1 MSADSLKIVGARE
14 NNLKNLD
21 LEIPHDRLIAIT
33 GVSGSG
39 KSTLAIDTIHAEG
52 GRRYIETFSP
62 YTRQFLDRLK
72 EPDVTS
78 IHNVRPSLV
87 LEQRN
92 RITSSRSTV
101 GTITEIN
108 EYLKIVW
115 PQLAKAYCPKCSIEI
130 SYDSPTAVRSQILRQ
145 AGEFALKAVVVG
157 FGINVSK
164 DVSVQSLAAAL
175 SSEGFTKLLD
185 GETGTINFAEEIS
198 PPKKSKQMIV
208 VVDRFTPEGL
218 KTQSRLTEAINH
230 SFTFGKGE
238 LFACFVPSSGSPEI
252 QKFSEKPVCKKC
264 GYSAPIPKP
273 ATFSFNSPLGACR
286 CCNGFGRI
294 LTFTE
299 SSCVP
304 NPSLSIEK
312 GALQCWNGDAASYER
327 SRLKE
332 LCTSIGIDQKKPWST
347 LTAKQREQILNG
359 SKEHK
364 FRGVIPWLKALEKK
378 KHRMH
383 VRIFLARFRKEV
395 LCPDC
400 LGSRLRPETA
410 LFKLDGQTLPD
421 LWQIPLEKLYP
432 RLQRLLDEHSGNPA
446 VAVPL
451 EEVCSR
457 LRYLVEVGLGYLN
470 LDRQSRT
477 LSGGE
482 SQRVGL
488 TSILGSRLVNTM
500 LVLDEPTI
508 GLHQTD
514 TERLIKATR
523 QLQSRGNTVIVVEH
537 DREFIKSVD
546 EIIDIGPHSGEA
558 GGEIIYQ
565 GPVEGLRSVP
575 ASLTGRYLFD
585 TQTETDRVVARKGK
599 KECLEIVGATSHNLK
614 NLRVQIPLHGLT
626 VLTGVSG
633 SGKSTLI
640 NNCLVNPYK
649 LLSDGLSWKQI
660 REHDSCGTEKID
672 GLEKIDEIVL
682 VDQSALGKTP
692 RANPATYTKLWDII
706 RDRFAETDGAIRLG
720 LPKSAFSFN
729 VDGGRCPVCSGAG
742 YERIEM
748 QFLADVFV
756 PCETCGGTRFQDRVL
771 EVTLAGKNV
780 AQWLNTSLEESV
792 KLIEQLDSE
801 RASEQ
806 GLKLIQPLIDLGL
819 GYLRLGHPLSELSG
833 GEAQRL
839 KLASYL
845 SDSSKGKK
853 CLIVLDE
860 PTTGL
865 HPHNV
870 IQLVNCLRRLIDVG
884 HSVLCVEHN
893 LDIIRAADW
902 MIDLGPDA
910 GERGGEIVVEGDPL
924 KLVEDKVKRSR
935 SRTLVALAAEMGV
948 ISKTDAKSAARVK
961 VQEDPHHE
969 IEIIGARHH
978 NLKNISVKIPHN
990 QLTVVTGV
998 SGSGKSSL
1006 AFDIVFAEGQR
1017 RYIDCLSPYA
1027 RQFIK
1032 QLTRA
1037 EVDRIYGIPP
1047 TIAVSQRTRPP
1058 AGLST
1063 IATVTEVYQF
1073 LRLLYSKVGD
1083 QHCPYDNSRI
1093 ATFSAEAILQEL
1105 ENNLSGK
1112 RIFIFAPVISG
1123 RKGYYNDLFQRAYG
1137 AEITEARVD
1146 GKIIKID
1153 AELRLERHK
1162 LHWISLLVGSVKV
1175 APGSRDILNQALQQ
1189 ALSLS
1194 GGSVEIA
1201 VEDKWAEP
1209 SIYSTDR
1216 ICPTCKRGF
1225 IPLDPQDFS
1234 FRSARGKCSKC
1245 DGYGTVEVKGKNQV
1259 CPECAGTRLKTLAN
1273 HVYIGGLNIAALTEK
1288 TAPLLLHFLK
1298 EVKFSVRV
1306 RSIVAPILKE
1316 LESRLNIITG
1326 IGLDYLALNRDAASI
1341 SGGEA
1346 QRLRLAKTLG
1356 APLTGVCY
1364 VLDEPSIGLHPKDH
1378 RSLMETLFK
1387 LRDANNTLVVV
1398 EHDETTIN
1406 AADHIIDIG
1415 PGGGTNGGKLVCSGT
1430 VDEIKSCND
1439 SVTGAELAKRARGSV
1454 EVAREAKFTDWLR
1467 LESITT
1473 NNLKGIDVA
1482 IPLRALTTVAGVSGA
1497 GKSSLLHNTIYP
1509 AVVES
1514 ITEEPAEI
1522 RSWGTISNAESINR
1536 IVEIDQS
1543 PVGKNPSSTPA
1554 SFIGIFDEIRKIFAE
1569 LPEAK
1574 TRGWTASHFSYN
1586 TGKGRCPECEGKGFI
1601 KVPMSFLPDATTVC
1615 EACDGKRYNDTTLEV
1630 TLYGLSMGD
1639 LLELTFEK
1647 SLELFTAFPKIKR
1660 TVEIVVELGLG
1671 YLSLGQ
1677 PTFSLSGGELQRLKI
1692 AKELRSTESKDTLY
1706 LMDEPTVG
1714 LHMADVG
1721 RLMTVLRKLVEK
1733 GNTIVLIE
1741 HDLDFI
1747 RGSDYIV
1754 EIGPD
1759 AGEKGGKLVFSGT
1772 PAELLNAKVASPTRD
1787 ALLVTGS
1794 KKVSNSLKSV
1804 KPRRRTRLN
1813 EVAATTLLP

>member
-1 MSADSLKIVGARE
+1 MSSDSLKIVGARE
-14 NNLKNLD
+14 NNLKNFD
-21 LEIPHDRLIAIT
+21 LEIVHDRLIAIT

-78 IHNVRPSLV
+78 IQNVRPSLV

-92 RITSSRSTV
+92 RITNSRSTV

-115 PQLAKAYCPKCSIEI
+115 PQLAKAYCPNCGVEI
-130 SYDSPTAVRSQILRQ
+130 SYDSPTTTRARILNSAEKLNPR
-145 AGEFALKAVVVG
+145 AVVLG
-157 FGINVSK
+157 FSIAISK
-164 DVSVQSLAAAL
+164 DISVQSLAAAL
-175 SSEGFTKLLD
+175 SSEGFTKLID
-185 GETGTINFAEEIS
+185 PDTGNITAADELL
-198 PPKKSKQMIV
+198 PPKKSTSMIV
-208 VVDRFTPEGL
+208 VVDRFTTEGL

-230 SFTFGKGE
+230 SFTFGRGE
-238 LFACFVPSSGSPEI
+238 LFAVLVQAKGSPEI
-252 QKFSEKPVCKKC
+252 LRFSEKPICKSC

-273 ATFSFNSPLGACR
+273 STFSFNSPLGACR
-286 CCNGFGRI
+286 TCNGFGRI

-299 SSCVP
+299 ESCVP
-304 NPSLSIEK
+304 NRLLSIEK
-312 GALQCWNGDAASYER
+312 GALHCWNGDAATYER
-327 SRLKE
+327 SKLKALCEE
-332 LCTSIGIDQKKPWST
+332 LGIDRKKAWNS
-347 LTAKQREQILNG
+347 LSAKHRELILQG

-364 FRGVIPWLKALEKK
+364 FKGAIPWLKALERK
-378 KHRMH
+378 KHKMH
-383 VRIFLARFRKEV
+383 VRIFVARHRQEI
-395 LCPDC
+395 LCPAC
-400 LGSRLRPETA
+400 SGSRLRPEAA
-410 LFKLDGQTLPD
+410 LFKLNGQTLAD
-421 LWQIPLEKLYP
+421 LWLIPLEKLLP
-432 RLQRLLDEHSGNPA
+432 QFQRLSDEHNGNPA
-446 VAVPL
+446 VTVPL

-457 LRYLVEVGLGYLN
+457 LSYLLEVGLGYLT

-523 QLQSRGNTVIVVEH
+523 QLQARGNTVIVVEH

-546 EIIDIGPHSGEA
+546 EIIDIGPLSGEA
-558 GGEIIYQ
+558 GGQVVYQ
-565 GPVEGLRSVP
+565 GPVAGIRGV
-575 ASLTGRYLFD
+575 AGSLTGKYLFNGAPEL
-585 TQTETDRVVARKGK
+585 TKSAKKAIRK
-599 KECLEIVGATSHNLK
+599 KEFLEIVGANSHNLK
-614 NLRVQIPLHGLT
+614 QLRIKIPLHGLT

-640 NNCLVNPYK
+640 NNCLVNPFKLFRDGYK
-649 LLSDGLSWKQI
+649 WTQI
-660 REHDSCGTEKID
+660 NEHETCGV
-672 GLEKIDEIVL
+672 DEIRGLDLIDDLVL

-706 RDRFAETDGAIRLG
+706 RDRFAETEGAIRLG

-780 AQWLNTSLEESV
+780 AEWLNTSLEESV
-792 KLIEQLDSE
+792 KLIEQIDTDKGSAQAL
-801 RASEQ
+801 R
-806 GLKLIQPLIDLGL
+806 LIQPLIDLGL

-845 SDSSKGKK
+845 SDSAKGKR

-870 IQLVNCLRRLIDVG
+870 IQLVNCLERLIEAG

-893 LDIIRAADW
+893 LDVIRAGDW
-902 MIDLGPDA
+902 MIDLGPEA
-910 GERGGEIVVEGDPL
+910 GERGGELVVEGDPL
-924 KLVEDKVKRSR
+924 ALIEDKSALSR
-935 SRTLVALAAEMGV
+935 SKTVTALAAE
-948 ISKTDAKSAARVK
+948 ISPKQVK
-961 VQEDPHHE
+961 VKKTAPKVKLIEKPNRD
-969 IEIIGARHH
+969 IEILGARHH
-978 NLKNISVKIPHN
+978 NLKNLSLTIPHN

-1032 QLTRA
+1032 QLNRA
-1037 EVDRIYGIPP
+1037 DVDRITGIPP

-1083 QHCPYDNSRI
+1083 QHCPYDNSKI
-1093 ATFSAEAILQEL
+1093 ATFSTEAILEEL
-1105 ENNLSGK
+1105 QNKFAGK
-1112 RIFIFAPVISG
+1112 RVFIFAPVVSG
-1123 RKGYYNDLFQRAYG
+1123 RKGFYNDLFQRAYK
-1137 AEITEARVD
+1137 AELTEARVD

-1153 AELRLERHK
+1153 PELRLERHK
-1162 LHWISLLVGSVKV
+1162 LHWISLLVGSVKI
-1175 APGSRDILNQALQQ
+1175 AASSGEILMQALQQ
-1189 ALSLS
+1189 ALTLS
-1194 GGSVEIA
+1194 GGSIEIS

-1209 SIYSTDR
+1209 VVYSTDR

-1234 FRSARGKCSKC
+1234 FRSARGKCGKC
-1245 DGYGTVEVKGKNQV
+1245 EGRGTVEVNEMEQL
-1259 CPECAGTRLKTLAN
+1259 CSACCGTRLKGLAN
-1273 HVYIGGLNIAALTEK
+1273 HVYIGGLNISSVTEN
-1288 TAPLLLHFLK
+1288 TAPELLAFLK
-1298 EVKFSVRV
+1298 ATNFSNRV
-1306 RSIVAPILKE
+1306 APIVEPILKE
-1316 LESRLNIITG
+1316 LESRLRIITD

-1378 RSLMETLFK
+1378 QSLLETLFK
-1387 LRDANNTLVVV
+1387 LRDAKNTLIVV

-1415 PGGGTNGGKLVCSGT
+1415 PGGGTNGGGLVFSGS
-1430 VDEIKSCND
+1430 VADIKCCES
-1439 SVTGAELAKRARGSV
+1439 SVTGRELVKRESGAMVHTEDS
-1454 EVAREAKFTDWLR
+1454 KFSEWLTIN
-1467 LESITT
+1467 SITT
-1473 NNLKGIDVA
+1473 NNLKNIDVS
-1482 IPLRALTTVAGVSGA
+1482 IPLNALTVVAGVSGA
-1497 GKSSLLHNTIYP
+1497 GKSSLLHSTIYP

-1514 ITEEPAEI
+1514 ITEESSADKT
-1522 RSWGTISNAESINR
+1522 WGAVKNAERVNR

-1554 SFIGIFDEIRKIFAE
+1554 SFLGIFDEIRKIFAE

-1574 TRGWTASHFSYN
+1574 ARGWTASHFSYN
-1586 TGKGRCPECEGKGFI
+1586 TGKGRCPECEGKGFLKI
-1601 KVPMSFLPDATTVC
+1601 PMSFLPDATTVC
-1615 EACDGKRYNDTTLEV
+1615 ELCNGKRYNDTTLDV

-1639 LLELTFEK
+1639 LLELTFEQ
-1647 SLELFTAFPKIKR
+1647 SLGLFSAFPKIRR

-1692 AKELRSTESKDTLY
+1692 GKELRSTESRDTLY

-1714 LHMADVG
+1714 LHMADVNK
-1721 RLMTVLRKLVEK
+1721 LMAVLRKLVEK
-1733 GNTIVLIE
+1733 GNTVVLIE

-1747 RGSDYIV
+1747 RGSDYII
-1754 EIGPD
+1754 EIGPN
-1759 AGEKGGKLVFSGT
+1759 AGERGGQLVFSGT
-1772 PAELLNAKVASPTRD
+1772 PAELIHSKVNSPTCE
-1787 ALLVTGS
+1787 ALLSGAI
-1794 KKVSNSLKSV
+1794 KKPFKIPPAKQLRKNRNSTLDSESV
-1804 KPRRRTRLN
+1804 RI
-1813 EVAATTLLP
+1813 

>member
-1 MSADSLKIVGARE
+1 MPADSLKIIGARE
-14 NNLKNLD
+14 NNLKNID
-21 LEIPHDRLIAIT
+21 LEIAHDRLIAIT

-72 EPDVTS
+72 EPDVSS
-78 IHNVRPSLV
+78 IQNVRPSLV

-108 EYLKIVW
+108 EYLKVVW
-115 PQLAKAYCPKCSIEI
+115 PQLAKAFCLKCDIEV
-130 SYDSPTAVRSQILRQ
+130 SYDSPTTVRSHILR
-145 AGEFALKAVVVG
+145 ESEILNPRTIVLG
-157 FGINVSK
+157 FGINVSA
-164 DVSVQSLAAAL
+164 DISVQSLAAAL

-185 GETGTINFAEEIS
+185 PESGVLSAADEIT
-198 PPKKSKQMIV
+198 PRKKTTQMIV
-208 VVDRFTPEGL
+208 VVDRFTAEGL
-218 KTQSRLTEAINH
+218 KTQTRLTEAINH

-238 LFACFVPSSGSPEI
+238 LFVCFLQNEGKPLLR
-252 QKFSEKPVCKKC
+252 KFSEKPICKKC
-264 GYSAPIPKP
+264 DYSAPIPR
-273 ATFSFNSPLGACR
+273 ASTFSFNSPLGACR
-286 CCNGFGRI
+286 SCNGFGRI

-299 SSCVP
+299 NSCVP
-304 NPSLSIEK
+304 NPSLSIDQ

-327 SRLKE
+327 SKLREFCKSE
-332 LCTSIGIDQKKPWST
+332 KVDTSKPWH
-347 LTAKQREQILNG
+347 LLPKKQRELILNG
-359 SKEHK
+359 SKENK
-364 FRGVIPWLKALEKK
+364 FRGAIPWLKALEKK
-378 KHRMH
+378 KHKMH
-383 VRIFLARFRKEV
+383 VRIFVARFRREV

-400 LGSRLRPETA
+400 YGSRLRPEA
-410 LFKLDGQTLPD
+410 SLFKLGGQTLPEI
-421 LWQIPLEKLYP
+421 WQIPLEKLLP
-432 RLQRLLDEHSGNPA
+432 QFQRLMDEHTGNPA

-457 LRYLVEVGLGYLN
+457 LRYLLEVGLGYLN

-514 TERLIKATR
+514 TERLIRATR
-523 QLQSRGNTVIVVEH
+523 QLQARGNTVIVVEH
-537 DREFIKSVD
+537 DKEFIKSVD
-546 EIIDIGPHSGEA
+546 EIIDIGPLSGEA
-558 GGEIIYQ
+558 GGEIVYQ
-565 GPVEGLRSVP
+565 GPVSGISKVKD
-575 ASLTGRYLFD
+575 SLTGRYLFED
-585 TQTETDRVVARKGK
+585 SWPLEPQDPLVSSRKK
-599 KECLEIVGATSHNLK
+599 KRELRIIGANSHNLK
-614 NLRVQIPLHGLT
+614 NIDVEIPLDGLT

-640 NNCLVNPYK
+640 NSCLVNPYK
-649 LLSDGLSWKQI
+649 LHSGGLSWSQI
-660 REHDSCGTEKID
+660 GEHEECGVKRIEGID
-672 GLEKIDEIVL
+672 EIAEIVL

-706 RDRFAETDGAIRLG
+706 RDRFAETEGAIRLG

-780 AQWLNTSLEESV
+780 AQWLNTSLDESV

-801 RASEQ
+801 RSSQQA
-806 GLKLIQPLIDLGL
+806 LRLIQPLIDLGL

-845 SDSSKGKK
+845 SESSKDKK

-870 IQLVNCLRRLIDVG
+870 KQLVHCLRKLIDVG

-893 LDIIRAADW
+893 LDVIRAADW

-910 GERGGEIVVEGDPL
+910 GERGGEVVVAGNPL
-924 KLVEDKVKRSR
+924 ILIENEDLVAKSK
-935 SRTLVALAAEMGV
+935 TLGALAAEVKG
-948 ISKTDAKSAARVK
+948 STKQKRKASLERVK
-961 VQEDPHHE
+961 ISTEQHHE
-969 IEIIGARHH
+969 IEIVGAKHH
-978 NLKNISVKIPHN
+978 NLKNFSVAIPHN

-1037 EVDRIYGIPP
+1037 EVDRISGIPP

-1083 QHCPYDNSRI
+1083 QHCPYDNSKI
-1093 ATFSAEAILQEL
+1093 ATFSAEAIVQEL
-1105 ENNLSGK
+1105 ESRHKGE
-1112 RIFIFAPVISG
+1112 RIFIFAPVIQG
-1123 RKGYYNDLFQRAYG
+1123 RKGYYNDLFQRAYS
-1137 AEITEARVD
+1137 AEITEARID
-1146 GKIIKID
+1146 GKIVRID
-1153 AELRLERHK
+1153 PELRLERHK
-1162 LHWISLLVGSVKV
+1162 LHWISLLVGSVKI
-1175 APGSRDILNQALQQ
+1175 AAGSQELLTQALQQ
-1189 ALSLS
+1189 ALTLS

-1201 VEDKWAEP
+1201 IDDKWAEP
-1209 SIYSTDR
+1209 AVYSTDR

-1234 FRSARGKCSKC
+1234 FRSARGKCPSC
-1245 DGYGTVEVKGKNQV
+1245 DGYGTVEVKGKDQLCSV
-1259 CPECAGTRLKTLAN
+1259 CSGTRLKTLAN
-1273 HVYIGGLNIAALTEK
+1273 HVYIGGIHIAELTKK
-1288 TAPLLLHFLK
+1288 TAPELLGFLK
-1298 EVKFSVRV
+1298 SVDFNKRV
-1306 RSIVAPILKE
+1306 SPVVAPILRE

-1326 IGLDYLALNRDAASI
+1326 IGLDYLELNRDAASI

-1378 RSLMETLFK
+1378 RSLMDTLFK
-1387 LRDANNTLVVV
+1387 LRDAKNTLVVV
-1398 EHDETTIN
+1398 EHDETTIS

-1415 PGGGTNGGKLVCSGT
+1415 PGGGTNGGRLVFAGP
-1430 VDEIKSCND
+1430 VDAIKRCKD
-1439 SVTGAELAKRARGSV
+1439 SVTGAELVK
-1454 EVAREAKFTDWLR
+1454 REAIIAADLPSVKFSEWLR
-1467 LESITT
+1467 IEDITT
-1473 NNLKGIDVA
+1473 NNLKGIDVS
-1482 IPLRALTTVAGVSGA
+1482 IPLHALTTIAGVSGA
-1497 GKSSLLHNTIYP
+1497 GKSSLLHSTIYP
-1509 AVVES
+1509 AVVEQ
-1514 ITEEPAEI
+1514 ITEEPVEK
-1522 RSWGTISNAESINR
+1522 RSWGKVANVDKINR

-1554 SFIGIFDEIRKIFAE
+1554 SFLGIFDEIRKIFAE

-1574 TRGWTASHFSYN
+1574 TRGWGASHFSYN
-1586 TGKGRCPECEGKGFI
+1586 TGKGRCSECEGRGFI

-1615 EACDGKRYNDTTLEV
+1615 EACNGKRYNDTTLEV

-1639 LLELTFEK
+1639 LLELTFEQ
-1647 SLELFTAFPKIKR
+1647 SLELFTAFPKIR
-1660 TVEIVVELGLG
+1660 RVVETVVELGLG

-1692 AKELRSTESKDTLY
+1692 TKELRSSESKDTLY

-1721 RLMTVLRKLVEK
+1721 RLMSVLRKLVEK

-1747 RGSDYIV
+1747 RSSDYV
-1754 EIGPD
+1754 LEIGPD
-1759 AGEKGGKLVFSGT
+1759 AGARGGELVFAGT
-1772 PAELLNAKVASPTRD
+1772 PGELVKARVKSPTRE
-1787 ALLVTGS
+1787 ALITPKSRANRVKS
-1794 KKVSNSLKSV
+1794 ANSTHRSEEITQH
-1804 KPRRRTRLN
+1804 P
-1813 EVAATTLLP
+1813 